1 MRLAVGPVLYFWDRE
16 RLLDFYREL
25 AKSPAD
31 IVYLGET
38 VCSKRRS
45 LRFPDW
51 LEIGRMLA
59 DHGKQVVLSTLAL
72 VEAESE
78 VGQIAR
84 ICRNGDFMAEAND
97 AAALDVLTEEDV
109 PFVGGTGLNIY
120 NAGALSWLQA
130 AGLVRWVPPV
140 EMNGDQIARI
150 AHEVT
155 RSGEKPEI
163 ELFAFG
169 RMPLAYSA
177 RCFTARAH
185 GLSKDECG
193 FVCRDY
199 PGGMT
204 ADTQDGQSLFVLN
217 GIQTQSAAV
226 VNLLPLW
233 REAIDS
239 GVDILRVSPLPEGTA
254 ELLRGMREALDS
266 GAVPEPPDM
275 PGFVQ
280 CNGYW
285 YGRAGLERVGRTR
298 DSSASVDGM
307 P

>member
-1 MRLAVGPVLYFWDRE
+1 MRLAMGPVLYFWDRE

-25 AKSPAD
+25 AQTPVD

-59 DHGKQVVLSTLAL
+59 DHGKEVVLSTLTL

-78 VGQIAR
+78 TAQIAR
-84 ICRNGDFMAEAND
+84 VCRNGDFMVEAND
-97 AAALDVLTEEDV
+97 AAALDVLTDNGV
-109 PFVGGTGLNIY
+109 PFVGGIGLNIY
-120 NAGALSWLQA
+120 NARTLSWLRR

-140 EMNGDQIARI
+140 EMSGEQIGRI
-150 AHEVT
+150 VDEAVT
-155 RSGEKPEI
+155 SGEKPEV

-185 GLSKDECG
+185 GLGKDECG
-193 FVCRDY
+193 FVCGNY
-199 PGGMT
+199 PDGMA
-204 ADTQDGQSLFVLN
+204 ADTQEGRPLFTLN

-233 REAIDS
+233 REARES
-239 GVDILRVSPLPEGTA
+239 GVDVLRLSPLSGGMAEILR
-254 ELLRGMREALDS
+254 RMREALDS
-266 GAVPEPPDM
+266 GRTPEPPDI
-275 PGFVQ
+275 PGAMQ

-285 YGRAGLERVGRTR
+285 YGRAGLESLGQT
-298 DSSASVDGM
+298 
-307 P
+307 

>member
-1 MRLAVGPVLYFWDRE
+1 MTETSPMRLAIGPVLYFWDRE

-25 AKSPAD
+25 AEAPAD

-45 LRFPDW
+45 LRFRDW

-59 DHGKQVVLSTLAL
+59 DHGKQVVLSTLTL

-84 ICRNGDFMAEAND
+84 ICRNGDFLVEAND

-120 NAGALSWLQA
+120 NAAALSWLQA

-140 EMNGDQIARI
+140 EMNGDQIGRI
-150 AHEVT
+150 VYEVS
-155 RSGEKPEI
+155 RSGEKPEV

-185 GLSKDECG
+185 GLGKDECG
-193 FVCRDY
+193 FVCREY
-199 PGGMT
+199 PSGMA
-204 ADTQDGQSLFVLN
+204 ADTQEDQPLFVLN

-233 REAIDS
+233 REARNS
-239 GVDILRVSPLPEGTA
+239 GVDILRVSPLPVGMP

-266 GAVPEPPDM
+266 GTVPEAPDM
-275 PGFVQ
+275 PGVVQ

-285 YGRAGLERVGRTR
+285 YGRAGLDSVGRAR
-298 DSSASVDGM
+298 D
-307 P
+307 

>member
-1 MRLAVGPVLYFWDRE
+1 MRLSVGPVLYFWDRE

-25 AKSPAD
+25 AKSPVD
-31 IVYLGET
+31 VVYLGET

-59 DHGKQVVLSTLAL
+59 DHGKQVVLSTLTL
-72 VEAESE
+72 VEADSE

-84 ICRNGDFMAEAND
+84 VCRNGDFMVEAND
-97 AAALDVLTEEDV
+97 AAALDVLADQGV
-109 PFVGGTGLNIY
+109 PFVGGIGLNIY
-120 NAGALSWLQA
+120 NARTLALLQR

-140 EMNGDQIARI
+140 EMSGEQIGRI
-150 AHEVT
+150 ADEVNA
-155 RSGEKPEI
+155 SGGKPEV

-185 GLSKDECG
+185 GLGKDECG
-193 FVCRDY
+193 FVCSEY
-199 PGGMT
+199 PGGMA
-204 ADTQDGQSLFVLN
+204 ADTQDGRPLFTLN

-233 REAIDS
+233 REAGET
-239 GVDILRVSPLPEGTA
+239 GVDILRISPLRQGTA
-254 ELLRGMREALDS
+254 DILRRMRKALDF
-266 GAVPEPPDM
+266 GVAPEPLDI
-275 PGFVQ
+275 PGADQ

-285 YGRAGLERVGRTR
+285 YGRAGLEIL
-298 DSSASVDGM
+298 DGIRGWAM
-307 P
+307 EGNP

>member
-1 MRLAVGPVLYFWDRE
+1 MRLAVGPVLYLWDRE

-25 AKSPAD
+25 AQTPVD

-59 DHGKQVVLSTLAL
+59 DHGKQVVLSTLTL

-78 VGQIAR
+78 TAQIAR
-84 ICRNGDFMAEAND
+84 VCRNGDFMVEAND
-97 AAALDVLTEEDV
+97 AAALDVLTDNGV
-109 PFVGGTGLNIY
+109 PFVGGIGLNIY
-120 NAGALSWLQA
+120 NARTLAWLMR

-140 EMNGDQIARI
+140 EMSGEQIGRI
-150 AHEVT
+150 VGEAGT
-155 RSGEKPEI
+155 SGEKPEV

-185 GLSKDECG
+185 GLGKDECG
-193 FVCRDY
+193 FVCGDY
-199 PGGMT
+199 PDGMA
-204 ADTQDGQSLFVLN
+204 ADTQEDYPLFTLN
-217 GIQTQSAAV
+217 GIQTQSGAV

-233 REAIDS
+233 REARES
-239 GVDILRVSPLPEGTA
+239 GVDVLRLSPLPVDMA
-254 ELLRGMREALDS
+254 DILRRMREALDS
-266 GAVPEPPDM
+266 GQAPEPPDI
-275 PGFVQ
+275 PGAMQ

-285 YGRAGLERVGRTR
+285 YGRAGLESLGL
-298 DSSASVDGM
+298 A
-307 P
+307 

>member
-1 MRLAVGPVLYFWDRE
+1 MRLAIGPVLYFWDRE

-25 AKSPAD
+25 AATPVD

-59 DHGKQVVLSTLAL
+59 DHGKQVVLSTLTL
-72 VEAESE
+72 VEADSE

-84 ICRNGDFMAEAND
+84 VCRNGKFMVEAND
-97 AAALDVLTEEDV
+97 AAALDALMETGA

-120 NAGALSWLQA
+120 NAGTLSWLRE

-140 EMNGDQIARI
+140 EMNGEQIEQI
-150 AHEVT
+150 VDEVGM
-155 RSGEKPEI
+155 SGKKPEI

-185 GLSKDECG
+185 GLGKDECG
-193 FVCRDY
+193 FVCKDY
-199 PGGMT
+199 PAGMA
-204 ADTQDGQSLFVLN
+204 ADTQEGRPLFTLN

-233 REAIDS
+233 REASES
-239 GVDILRVSPLPEGTA
+239 GVDILRLSPLPEGTA
-254 ELLRGMREALDS
+254 ELLRRTREAVDS
-266 GAVPEPPDM
+266 GTVPESPDI
-275 PGFVQ
+275 PGVVQ

-285 YGRAGLERVGRTR
+285 YGRAGLESRGLGREWPAEGI
-298 DSSASVDGM
+298 S
-307 P
+307 

>member
-1 MRLAVGPVLYFWDRE
+1 MTEASPMRLAVGPVLYFWDRE

-25 AKSPAD
+25 AETPAD

-45 LRFPDW
+45 LRFRDW

-59 DHGKQVVLSTLAL
+59 DHGKQVVLSTLTL

-84 ICRNGDFMAEAND
+84 ICRNGDFLVEAND
-97 AAALDVLTEEDV
+97 AAALDVLAEEDV
-109 PFVGGTGLNIY
+109 SFVGGIGLNIY

-140 EMNGDQIARI
+140 EMNGGQIGRI
-150 AHEVT
+150 VHEVT
-155 RSGEKPEI
+155 QSGEKPEI

-185 GLSKDECG
+185 GLGKDECG

-199 PGGMT
+199 PGGMA
-204 ADTQDGQSLFVLN
+204 ADTQEGQSLFVLN

-233 REAIDS
+233 REARDS
-239 GVDILRVSPLPEGTA
+239 GVDILRVSPLPAGTA
-254 ELLRGMREALDS
+254 DLVCAMRQALDS
-266 GAVPEPPDM
+266 GTVAETPVT
-275 PGFVQ
+275 PGIVQ

-285 YGRAGLERVGRTR
+285 YGRAGLESLGRAR
-298 DSSASVDGM
+298 D
-307 P
+307 

>member
-16 RLLDFYREL
+16 QLLDFYRDL
-25 AKSPAD
+25 AETPVD

-51 LEIGRMLA
+51 LEIGRMLV
-59 DHGKQVVLSTLAL
+59 DRGKQVVLSTLTL

-84 ICRNGDFMAEAND
+84 VCRNRDFMVEAND
-97 AAALDVLTEEDV
+97 VAALDVLVESGV
-109 PFVGGTGLNIY
+109 SFVGGIGLNIY
-120 NAGALSWLQA
+120 NARTLSWLRR
-130 AGLVRWVPPV
+130 AGMVRWVPPV
-140 EMNGDQIARI
+140 EMSGEQIGMI
-150 AHEVT
+150 VDEVT
-155 RSGEKPEI
+155 ASGAEPEV

-185 GLSKDECG
+185 GLGKDECG
-193 FVCRDY
+193 FVCGNY
-199 PGGMT
+199 PEGM
-204 ADTQDGQSLFVLN
+204 AAGTQDGRPLFTLN

-233 REAIDS
+233 REAAES
-239 GVDILRVSPLPEGTA
+239 GVDILRLSPLPQGTA
-254 ELLRGMREALDS
+254 ELIRYMREALDS
-266 GAVPEPPDM
+266 ESTPELPDI
-275 PGFVQ
+275 PDKAL

-285 YGRAGLERVGRTR
+285 YGRAGLESLGR
-298 DSSASVDGM
+298 G
-307 P
+307 

>member
-16 RLLDFYREL
+16 RLMDFYTKL
-25 AKSPAD
+25 AETPVD

-59 DHGKQVVLSTLAL
+59 DHGKQVVLSTLTL

-84 ICRNGDFMAEAND
+84 VCRNGDFLVEAND
-97 AAALDVLTEEDV
+97 VAALDVLRENAI
-109 PFVGGTGLNIY
+109 PFVGGNGLNIY
-120 NAGALSWLQA
+120 NARTLSWLRQT
-130 AGLVRWVPPV
+130 GLVRWVPPV
-140 EMNGDQIARI
+140 EM
-150 AHEVT
+150 
-155 RSGEKPEI
+155 SGEQIGLVVDEVNESGDKPEV
-163 ELFAFG
+163 ELFALG

-185 GLSKDECG
+185 GLGKDECG
-193 FVCRDY
+193 FICSDY
-199 PGGMT
+199 PDGMPGST
-204 ADTQDGQSLFVLN
+204 KDGRLLFTLN
-217 GIQTQSAAV
+217 GIQSQSAAV

-233 REAIDS
+233 REAAES
-239 GVDILRVSPLPEGTA
+239 GVDILRLSPLPLGTA
-254 ELLRGMREALDS
+254 ELVRHMREALDS
-266 GAVPEPPDM
+266 GSTPEPPAIPDC
-275 PGFVQ
+275 VL

-285 YGRAGLERVGRTR
+285 YGRAGLE
-298 DSSASVDGM
+298 SFAQAS
-307 P
+307 